1 MSSMKIESTVWTYT
15 TCHDQ
20 TRPALWC
27 YLEVLM
33 LGHYGNLVAVHT
45 EDLALQVDEL
55 TLAHL
60 HIVPRLEI
68 VLPLLP

>member
-1 MSSMKIESTVWTYT
+1 
-15 TCHDQ
+15 
-20 TRPALWC
+20 
-27 YLEVLM
+27 M

-60 HIVPRLEI
+60 HIVPRLEV